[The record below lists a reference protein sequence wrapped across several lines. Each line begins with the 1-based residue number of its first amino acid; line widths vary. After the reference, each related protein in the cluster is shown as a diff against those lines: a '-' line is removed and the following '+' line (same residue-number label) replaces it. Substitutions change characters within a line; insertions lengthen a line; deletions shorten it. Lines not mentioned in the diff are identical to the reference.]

1 MTNRNEQ
8 ESDQAI
14 GRGLE
19 AMTAGR
25 YRCLA
30 PLHRGV
36 GVSTYLGKDEQGQ
49 RIVIKHVEL
58 ASLTA
63 GARFR
68 IEHDATLMASLD
80 STHLSRLRDFECTDE
95 AAIFIF
101 DYIAGTNLAERLSKQ
116 PLNFIESLEIARA
129 IFKGLATLHAQR
141 LLHRDIKTSNVILH
155 DREGRLEASLVDV
168 GFARSVDFDS
178 THDIADLQG
187 ALYMSPEQ
195 AGSLD
200 CDVGEPSDLYSAGIV
215 LHECLR
221 GRPPF
226 VADTVHH
233 LLFKHMTEAPSDLR
247 SLGVMIPRAF
257 DELIARLLRKDPR
270 DRYQTAEGVLADLD
284 SIHASVLRGDEEP
297 QLVVGTSDRRKTLTE
312 PAFVARTREIS
323 ILDSELRLVGEGAS
337 RLNFVEAAS
346 GAGKSR
352 LLAEVS
358 QRANRNGL
366 RVFRGQ
372 AVSAVGQ
379 RPFQL
384 LDHMINEIAAMAN
397 DSAELSKALAR
408 RLENYRDALGIAF
421 PELAEALHWSD
432 VDRQAPEAFG
442 QARLNQAL
450 VALLA
455 ALEELDA
462 PLLIIL
468 DDCQWADD
476 ATIQL
481 LRQWRAQLAEDHNSC
496 CGLLLLVSF
505 RSELTDAAEAIRAI
519 EADQHLLLGP
529 LSQDETGR
537 LLESMAGK
545 LPHEA
550 VERVHVM
557 AEGSPFMAAAILRG
571 LVETGALVASNEAW
585 ELRSTDGIDLQASSH
600 AASFLARRIEL
611 LPAETL
617 RLLTT
622 GAILGKSFELEM
634 AAELGEQS
642 VRVAMKALNEAR
654 SRHLVWVGAD
664 GSHCEFVHDKIRS
677 ELLERLS
684 VVEKREWHRQAAQVL
699 ERLAPNRLFDLAYH
713 FDAAEEYALAFAHAF
728 QAAEQARSQHALE
741 VAEQQYRIAQRGVA
755 YLDDEQ
761 IGLRIDEGLGDVL
774 LLRGRY
780 DEAQRLFSAGL
791 ERADT
796 KLSRARLS
804 GKIADV
810 YFKRGDM
817 ERATVEFENALKML
831 GRHVPR
837 WMPTYLL
844 CFIWEACVQ
853 VLHSALPRYFV
864 HRREEMPTEPDL
876 LAFRLFSRLAHG
888 YWFTRKK
895 VQVLWTHLR
904 GMNLAERYP
913 PTPELAHSYSEHAP
927 AMTLLPWCSR
937 GVAYA
942 QKSYQIRKD
951 LGDRWGQ
958 GQSLAYHG
966 VVLLAASRYD
976 ECVEKC
982 REAVRLLEQMGD
994 FWEVHIARYQVAA
1007 ALFRLGDLKSAMIEA
1022 RRIHRS
1028 GLELGDEQASGICL
1042 DVWARSAPDTLSSA
1056 AIQQEVNRQRPD
1068 AQGTAQTL
1076 LGAGVRKL
1084 HNGQLREAAQ
1094 HFESAIKVA
1103 RKAGVLNNYVT
1114 PNYPWLA
1121 TALRLQAMASTS
1133 TLPFQ
1138 RRKMLR
1144 RARRIASLSAWVGL
1158 RFKNDRPHALREC
1171 GLVAAALGKPKKARR
1186 LLNKSLSIAERHHAK
1201 YERAISLE
1209 ALATIELEMGWPAG
1223 EANQAQAR
1231 EWLRGFEIES
1241 SGRDATK
1248 RSNVS
1253 LADRFDTVLDAG
1265 RQIASALSP
1274 QVIFATACSAASSL
1288 LRGEKCVLLEVSGN
1302 AERAIL
1308 SPVAGDKS
1316 HPFETAIVDH
1326 CIRHGMA
1333 FRFSEDD
1340 EAKPGHPE
1348 LTGIERS
1355 VLCAP
1360 IFMRGECVACLYL
1373 AHTQVNG
1380 LFGKDEQRLA
1390 EFIAT
1395 LAGAALEN
1403 AEGFSELQTLNETLE
1418 QRVADRTSAAESRA
1432 HELAVSNQ
1440 QLTEIAAELR
1450 QTEEQLREAIAEA
1463 ESANQAKSRF
1473 LATMSHEIRTPMNGI
1488 IGMTELALRSEL
1500 TPHQRGYL
1508 NTVKGSADALLKLLN
1523 DILDLSKV
1531 EAGKMELEMIELDLS
1546 DVIGDALQ
1554 VLALPAANK
1563 GLELNYRIDSA
1574 LPDQIQGDPSR
1585 LRQVLINLVGNAIKF
1600 TDQGDVT
1607 VAVDL
1612 LNEDGQ
1618 ESLVVEVQDTGIG
1631 IAGDKLERIFEAF
1644 SQADSSTT
1652 RRFGG
1657 TGLGLSITSQL
1668 VQLMNG
1674 QISVDSKLGVGSC
1687 FRFQIPLLRLEG
1699 IENSPLFSES
1709 ELRGCR
1715 ALLVESH
1722 HTTRNCLAAHLS
1734 SFGLVTTAVENTAL
1748 AKQAMTSADGEGS
1761 RFDVI
1766 AIEAGGDLND
1776 GWAFASDLNGKS
1788 AAFKPATIVLVSP
1801 SVSDVQERLNET
1813 GLKHCLTKPAK
1824 LRDLHQTII
1833 AARHESEEHF
1843 EQPATEC
1850 AAHVVTVL
1858 IADDSP
1864 VNQEVAMGLLE
1875 LQGYRAITA
1884 DNGAEAV
1891 EAVLN
1896 DPPDIV
1902 LMDIE
1907 MPILDGMQAT
1917 QKIRATE
1924 HASNPRIPIVAM
1936 TAHGISGFETECREA
1951 GMDGYISKPIQPDA
1965 LFDTIERVLMQSRN
1979 VPH

>member
-1 MTNRNEQ
+1 MPYCVVERQMTHGSTQ
-8 ESDQAI
+8 ESEQTD
-14 GRGLE
+14 GLCLE
-19 AMTAGR
+19 TLVIGR

-36 GVSTYLGKDEQGQ
+36 GVSTYLGKDDLGQ
-49 RIVIKHVEL
+49 RVVIKHVKL
-58 ASLTA
+58 STLTT

-68 IEHDATLMASLD
+68 IEHDAALMAALD
-80 STHLSRLRDFECTDE
+80 SLHLSRLRDFECTDE
-95 AAIFIF
+95 AAIFVF
-101 DYIAGTNLAERLSKQ
+101 DYIAGTNLAEHLRSK
-116 PLNFIESLEIARA
+116 PLNLSEALHVAQG
-129 IFKGLATLHAQR
+129 IFKGLASLHAQR
-141 LLHRDIKTSNVILH
+141 LLHRDIKTSNIILQ
-155 DREGRLEASLVDV
+155 DTEGGIVASLVDV
-168 GFARSVDFDS
+168 GFARSVDYES
-178 THDIADLQG
+178 TRDTNDIQG
-187 ALYMSPEQ
+187 AFYMSPEQ

-215 LHECLR
+215 LHESLR

-226 VADTVHH
+226 VADSVHH
-233 LLFKHMTEAPSDLR
+233 LLFKHMTESPSDLR
-247 SLGVMIPRAF
+247 SRGVSVPRAF
-257 DELIARLLRKDPR
+257 DELVARLLRKDPR
-270 DRYQTAEGVLADLD
+270 DRYQTAEGVLSDLD
-284 SIHASVLRGDEEP
+284 QIQQAVMHGEEEP
-297 QLVVGTSDRRKTLTE
+297 QLVVGTSDRRTTLTE

-323 ILDSELRLVGEGAS
+323 ILDSELELTAAGAS

-384 LDHMINEIAAMAN
+384 LDQMIKEIAAMAHEN
-397 DSAELSKALAR
+397 ADLSKSLAA
-408 RLENYRDALGIAF
+408 RLEDYRDALGIAF
-421 PELAEALHWSD
+421 PELAAALDWSD

-455 ALEELDA
+455 ALETLDS

-481 LRQWRAQLAEDHNSC
+481 LRQWRSQATDERPDRH
-496 CGLLLLVSF
+496 GLLLLVAF
-505 RSELTDAAEAIRAI
+505 RSELTDAAEAIRALD
-519 EADQHLLLGP
+519 ADQHLALGP
-529 LSQDETGR
+529 LTQDETGR

-545 LPHEA
+545 LPTEA
-550 VERVHVM
+550 VERVHAM

-571 LVETGALVASNEAW
+571 LVETGALVPSNDAW
-585 ELRSTDGIDLQASSH
+585 ELRSTQSIDLQASSQ

-622 GAILGKSFELEM
+622 GAILGKTFELEM

-642 VRVAMKALNEAR
+642 VGIAMRALNEAR
-654 SRHLVWVGAD
+654 SRHLVWVAAD
-664 GSHCEFVHDKIRS
+664 GSRCEFVHDKIRS
-677 ELLERLS
+677 ELLNRLS
-684 VVEKREWHRQAAQVL
+684 QFEKREWHRQAAQVL
-699 ERLAPNRLFDLAYH
+699 ERLAPHRLFDLAYH

-755 YLDDEQ
+755 YLDDDL

-780 DEAQRLFSAGL
+780 DEAERLFSAGL

-796 KLSRARLS
+796 KLAKARLS
-804 GKIADV
+804 GKLADV

-817 ERATVEFENALKML
+817 ERATVEFENALQML

-837 WMPTYLL
+837 HMPSFIV
-844 CFIWEACVQ
+844 CFLWEACIQ
-853 VLHSALPRYFV
+853 ALHTIFPKVFV
-864 HRREEMPTEPDL
+864 HRRNEMPSEPEL
-876 LAFRLFSRLAHG
+876 LAFRFFSRLAHG

-927 AMTLLPWCSR
+927 AMTLLPWCAR
-937 GVAYA
+937 GLSYA

-966 VVLLAASRYD
+966 VVLLAASRYA

-1007 ALFRLGDLKSAMIEA
+1007 ALFRLGDLKSATLEA

-1042 DVWARSAPDTLSSA
+1042 DVWARSASSTLSSA
-1056 AIQQEVNRQRPD
+1056 IVQREVNRQRPD

-1084 HNGQLREAAQ
+1084 KHGQLQEAAQ
-1094 HFESAIKVA
+1094 HFESAINVA

-1121 TALRLQAMASTS
+1121 TALRLLALDSNA
-1133 TLPFQ
+1133 TLPFE
-1138 RRKMLR
+1138 RRKLLR
-1144 RARRIASLSAWVGL
+1144 RAKRTASLSAWIAL
-1158 RFKNDRPHALREC
+1158 RFRNDLPHAYREC
-1171 GLVAAALGKPKKARR
+1171 GLVAAALGRPQQARR
-1186 LLNKSLSIAERHHAK
+1186 LLRKSLRVADRHGAK
-1201 YERAISLE
+1201 YERALSLE
-1209 ALATIELEMGWPAG
+1209 ALANIEIEMGWPNG
-1223 EANQAQAR
+1223 EANQATAR
-1231 EWLRGFEIES
+1231 ELLRDFEIES
-1241 SGRDATK
+1241 SGRESIQ
-1248 RSNVS
+1248 RSNLS

-1288 LRGEKCVLLEVSGN
+1288 LRGEKCVLLEITSG
-1302 AERAIL
+1302 AEQTTAKA
-1308 SPVAGDKS
+1308 VAGDLS
-1316 HPFETAIVDH
+1316 HPVEMTIVEH
-1326 CIRHGMA
+1326 CIAHTTA
-1333 FRFSEDD
+1333 VRFSEDD
-1340 EAKPGHPE
+1340 EPSPDRPG

-1360 IFMRGECVACLYL
+1360 VFVRGECVACLYV

-1418 QRVADRTSAAESRA
+1418 QRVADRTSAAEARA

-1500 TPHQRGYL
+1500 TAHQRGYL
-1508 NTVKGSADALLKLLN
+1508 NIVKGSADALLKLLN

-1531 EAGKMELEMIELDLS
+1531 EAGKMELEMIDLSLS
-1546 DVIGDALQ
+1546 DVVGDALQ
-1554 VLALPAANK
+1554 VLAMPAANK
-1563 GLELNYRIDSA
+1563 GLELNYRIDSQ
-1574 LPDQIQGDPSR
+1574 LPERVQGDPSR
-1585 LRQVLINLVGNAIKF
+1585 LRQILINLVGNAIKF
-1600 TDQGDVT
+1600 TDEGDVT
-1607 VAVDL
+1607 VALSLVAEADSEL
-1612 LNEDGQ
+1612 LN
-1618 ESLVVEVQDTGIG
+1618 VEVRDTGIG
-1631 IAGDKLERIFEAF
+1631 IAEDKLARIFEAF

-1652 RRFGG
+1652 RRYGG

-1668 VQLMNG
+1668 VQLMDG
-1674 QISVDSKLGVGSC
+1674 EISVDSAFGAGSC
-1687 FRFQIPLLRLEG
+1687 FRFPH
-1699 IENSPLFSES
+1699 P
-1709 ELRGCR
+1709 
-1715 ALLVESH
+1715 
-1722 HTTRNCLAAHLS
+1722 
-1734 SFGLVTTAVENTAL
+1734 
-1748 AKQAMTSADGEGS
+1748 
-1761 RFDVI
+1761 I
-1766 AIEAGGDLND
+1766 A
-1776 GWAFASDLNGKS
+1776 
-1788 AAFKPATIVLVSP
+1788 P
-1801 SVSDVQERLNET
+1801 S
-1813 GLKHCLTKPAK
+1813 
-1824 LRDLHQTII
+1824 
-1833 AARHESEEHF
+1833 
-1843 EQPATEC
+1843 
-1850 AAHVVTVL
+1850 
-1858 IADDSP
+1858 
-1864 VNQEVAMGLLE
+1864 
-1875 LQGYRAITA
+1875 
-1884 DNGAEAV
+1884 
-1891 EAVLN
+1891 
-1896 DPPDIV
+1896 
-1902 LMDIE
+1902 
-1907 MPILDGMQAT
+1907 
-1917 QKIRATE
+1917 
-1924 HASNPRIPIVAM
+1924 
-1936 TAHGISGFETECREA
+1936 
-1951 GMDGYISKPIQPDA
+1951 
-1965 LFDTIERVLMQSRN
+1965 
-1979 VPH
+1979 